1 MSKIYIILCSFIF
14 ITGCANLPS
23 QKEEIN
29 KEKIKDIEDALYL
42 SVENLDKRIRKLEE
56 KQLEIYSIVEKNT
69 KQISDS
75 INALNKYTSELN
87 KYISEKEGFSIES
100 KKVKFEI
107 GTVREEIKMVNT
119 RINELKGKID
129 EIIVNV
135 EEKNK
140 QIEGNLNNKILDI
153 DKEISVLKKNYVD
166 IVSLPLTIQKSI
178 GDFQNSFLKTINE
191 IQNNLINLK
200 DTQIKLT
207 NTIDTISNQLLDLKK
222 KIDSLEVYV
231 DRQNRTLID
240 ELTRQESEIFGVKR
254 ETFYI
259 KGDLKDISNKISQNI
274 SGLNRDI
281 ENLKKNYNDLFS
293 SMTSSLKLISNLNE
307 EILNFKNSYNKIN
320 QNLDML
326 TKEMEVIKKENDLVK
341 KTMDENNKVIVNE
354 ILRHEKEILK
364 IKEEIA
370 RETQIVEDTDIKKV
384 GSPRV
389 YIVQKGDF
397 LLKIAE
403 TFKVDYK
410 ELKRINNLKSDII
423 YPGQKLLIP
432 VPINKFSKGE

>member
-1 MSKIYIILCSFIF
+1 MSKFYIIFVSFIF

-29 KEKIKDIEDALYL
+29 KEKIKDIEETLYL

-56 KQLEIYSIVEKNT
+56 RQVEISSIVEKNS

-75 INALNKYTSELN
+75 INALNKYIPELN
-87 KYISEKEGFSIES
+87 KYILEKEDFSIES

-107 GTVREEIKMVNT
+107 GTVREEMKMVNN
-119 RINELKGKID
+119 RINELKSKID

-140 QIEGNLNNKILDI
+140 QIEGNLNDKIQDI
-153 DKEISVLKKNYVD
+153 YKEISGLKKNYVD
-166 IVSLPLTIQKSI
+166 IVSLPLTIQKSL
-178 GDFQNSFLKTINE
+178 GDFQNSFLKTVND
-191 IQNNLINLK
+191 IQNNLISVK
-200 DTQIKLT
+200 DTQIKLA

-222 KIDSLEVYV
+222 KTESLEVYV
-231 DRQNRTLID
+231 DRQNKTLID

-259 KGDLKDISNKISQNI
+259 KGDLKDIFSRISQNI

-281 ENLKKNYNDLFS
+281 ENLKKNYNDLLI
-293 SMTSSLKLISNLNE
+293 SMTSSLKVLSNFNE
-307 EILNFKNSYNKIN
+307 EILNLKNSYNNIN
-320 QNLDML
+320 QNLDVL
-326 TKEMEVIKKENDLVK
+326 TKEMEVLKRENELIKKV
-341 KTMDENNKVIVNE
+341 MDENNKVILNE

-364 IKEEIA
+364 IKEGIA
-370 RETQIVEDTDIKKV
+370 GETQIVENTGIKKV
-384 GSPRV
+384 DSPRV

-397 LLKIAE
+397 LFKIAE
-403 TFKVDYK
+403 MFKVDYK

-423 YPGQKLLIP
+423 YPGQKLIIP
-432 VPINKFSKGE
+432 VPINKFSNGK